1 MFCSGERVH
10 GGRLQDLRGAPEE
23 DQPQHPLHYL
33 WHQPALRFHR
43 SGQSS
48 ARCVIEALS
57 ESTQMESV
65 ALTKSD
71 RWQMVSFDDGKD
83 KGYQAISAPRI
94 HLGSSLKIKY
104 QWCPTQLADLSCL
117 VYQKSTNTYAPYNKV
132 TIYFSRILKITL
144 SRFTQ
149 QLDVIPQDW
158 IKEKIYILLRRQAS
172 KAN

>member
-1 MFCSGERVH
+1 
-10 GGRLQDLRGAPEE
+10 
-23 DQPQHPLHYL
+23 
-33 WHQPALRFHR
+33 
-43 SGQSS
+43 
-48 ARCVIEALS
+48 
-57 ESTQMESV
+57 
-65 ALTKSD
+65 
-71 RWQMVSFDDGKD
+71 MVSFDDGKD

-94 HLGSSLKIKY
+94 HLGSTLKIKY